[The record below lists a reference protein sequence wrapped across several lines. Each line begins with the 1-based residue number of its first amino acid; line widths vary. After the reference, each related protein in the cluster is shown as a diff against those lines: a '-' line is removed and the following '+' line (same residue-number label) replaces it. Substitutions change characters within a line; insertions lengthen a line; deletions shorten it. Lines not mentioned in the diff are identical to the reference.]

1 MPAMALLIRW
11 QFDNCKQGDIDSWWK
26 DMRIETQLL
35 CERALQHSG
44 RGGSLLYFNC
54 ENRVLYMIDIVL
66 MIQQNLQT
74 GRVRPLRRIVVQ
86 NFSLSENYFSRG
98 ELKWRRPMEPS
109 KEFRHDRDRRQG

>member
-1 MPAMALLIRW
+1 MVQLVRW
-11 QFDNCKQGDIDSWWK
+11 QFDNCKPDDFDSWWK

-35 CERALQHSG
+35 CERALQHCG
-44 RGGSLLYFNC
+44 RGGSLLYFSC

-86 NFSLSENYFSRG
+86 KFSLSENYFSRG
-98 ELKWRRPMEPS
+98 ELKWRRPVEPPR
-109 KEFRHDRDRRQG
+109 EFRHDRDRRQG